1 MRLEYNETQERML
14 RITEIETILENEL
27 YGNKE
32 NEYSLEIE
40 LQRLQGNT

>member
-1 MRLEYNETQERML
+1 MRLEYNEEQERML
-14 RITEIETILENEL
+14 RITEIEAILENEL

-32 NEYSLEIE
+32 DEYSLEIE